1 VWRRYEEGNELV
13 FTAVGTSRFRVVSC
27 ADQDQTLVDYK
38 VFKVEELK
46 DDPLTLPPIRRLFA
60 SNPSLEQKG
69 DNIVDARSRQQQLAW
84 NLSMVTPVP
93 HFVYENVWPWKLV
106 DKLVAAL
113 KANDGRGNLPSL
125 GDIDK
130 KMLEPTKFSFWI
142 ASNMPFTEG
151 ERLKLLQM
159 HSTFERLRI
168 IYDRVKDLSIRESFI
183 CCCQCEA
190 KLTNVKSVF
199 TVGGAEGAT
208 SNYGKQ
214 IEKYP
219 WLLLVVT
226 KQALTVLVHFEIT

>member
-1 VWRRYEEGNELV
+1 
-13 FTAVGTSRFRVVSC
+13 
-27 ADQDQTLVDYK
+27 
-38 VFKVEELK
+38 
-46 DDPLTLPPIRRLFA
+46 
-60 SNPSLEQKG
+60 
-69 DNIVDARSRQQQLAW
+69 
-84 NLSMVTPVP
+84 
-93 HFVYENVWPWKLV
+93 
-106 DKLVAAL
+106 
-113 KANDGRGNLPSL
+113 L

-130 KMLEPTKFSFWI
+130 KLLEPTKFSFWI

-168 IYDRVKDLSIRESFI
+168 IYDRVKDLSIRESYI

-190 KLTNVKSVF
+190 KLTNVKNVF

-226 KQALTVLVHFEIT
+226 KQPLTVLIPLKSREVNDHGYIHQIMTLREVDAGKLFFHGDPSTENR